1 MTERHLPS
9 ASPHAA
15 HDPTLIAA
23 LAARTPDLT
32 DAQTST
38 AHDLLASC
46 DACTTLLADLVALQT
61 ALPTTSTPARPR
73 DFSLTPA
80 DAARLSP
87 GGWRRFLGLVGSAR
101 DNVTR
106 PLAFGFTSLGVA
118 GLLLAGLSTFSFGGA
133 TQMLAPVGGPVE
145 MAAPAASAAP
155 SASGAPLA
163 GGAAASEPASAESAS
178 AAPSVGSAGQA
189 YGTDRMSGSIAPAAS
204 DDADGGVFS
213 GSGDIAGE
221 GSLMALR
228 DDASGLSVMFVVAGT
243 LLLVGLGL
251 FALRWSARR
260 LL

>member
-1 MTERHLPS
+1 MTEPHLPS

-15 HDPTLIAA
+15 HDQTLIAA
-23 LAARTPDLT
+23 MAARTPDLT
-32 DAQTST
+32 DAQTT
-38 AHDLLASC
+38 AAHDLLASC

-80 DAARLSP
+80 DAERLSR

-118 GLLLAGLSTFSFGGA
+118 GLLLAGLSTLSLGGG
-133 TQMLAPVGGPVE
+133 TQSILAPVGGPVE

-155 SASGAPLA
+155 
-163 GGAAASEPASAESAS
+163 AAAPEAST
-178 AAPSVGSAGQA
+178 APSVDSAGQA
-189 YGTDRMSGSIAPAAS
+189 YGTDRMNMSVDPGAS

-221 GSLMALR
+221 GSLMSLR

>member
-1 MTERHLPS
+1 MTEPHLPS

-46 DACTTLLADLVALQT
+46 DACMTLLADLVALQT
-61 ALPTTSTPARPR
+61 ALPTTSTPTRPR

-80 DAARLSP
+80 DAARLSR

-118 GLLLAGLSTFSFGGA
+118 GLLLAGLSTFSLGGA
-133 TQMLAPVGGPVE
+133 TPAVLSTVGGPVE

-155 SASGAPLA
+155 
-163 GGAAASEPASAESAS
+163 ASAAAS
-178 AAPSVGSAGQA
+178 AAPSGEAVGEA
-189 YGTDRMSGSIAPAAS
+189 YGTDRSNMSVDPGAS
-204 DDADGGVFS
+204 DADGGVFS
-213 GSGDIAGE
+213 GSGDIAGD
-221 GSLMALR
+221 GSLVALR
-228 DDASGLSVMFVVAGT
+228 DDTSGLSVMFVVAGT

>member
-1 MTERHLPS
+1 MTEPHLPS
-9 ASPHAA
+9 ASAHAA
-15 HDPTLIAA
+15 HDLSLIAA
-23 LAARTPDLT
+23 MAARTPDLT
-32 DAQTST
+32 DAQVRA

-46 DACTTLLADLVALQT
+46 DACTTLLTDLVVLQT
-61 ALPTTSTPARPR
+61 AMPTTSTPARPR

-80 DAARLSP
+80 DAARLSR

-118 GLLLAGLSTFSFGGA
+118 GLLLAGLSTLSLGGA
-133 TQMLAPVGGPVE
+133 TQAVLSTVGAPIE
-145 MAAPAASAAP
+145 MAAPAPAASRAPAAGGAAASAAP
-155 SASGAPLA
+155 SID
-163 GGAAASEPASAESAS
+163 
-178 AAPSVGSAGQA
+178 SAGQA
-189 YGTDRMSGSIAPAAS
+189 YGTDRMNTSVDPGAS
-204 DDADGGVFS
+204 DNADGGVFS

-243 LLLVGLGL
+243 LSLVGLGL

>member
-1 MTERHLPS
+1 MTEPHLPS

-15 HDPTLIAA
+15 HDLTLIAA

-32 DAQTST
+32 DAQTT
-38 AHDLLASC
+38 AVQDLLASC

-80 DAARLSP
+80 DAARLSR

-118 GLLLAGLSTFSFGGA
+118 GLLLAGLSSLSFGA
-133 TQMLAPVGGPVE
+133 QSALAPVGGPVE
-145 MAAPAASAAP
+145 MAAPAAS
-155 SASGAPLA
+155 GA
-163 GGAAASEPASAESAS
+163 PASAPAGAPAAGAGAS
-178 AAPSVGSAGQA
+178 AAPSVDSAGQA
-189 YGTDRMSGSIAPAAS
+189 YGTDRMNMSVDPGAS
-204 DDADGGVFS
+204 DIADREVFS

-221 GSLMALR
+221 GSPMSIR
-228 DDASGLSVMFVVAGT
+228 DDASGLSVMLVVAGT
-243 LLLVGLGL
+243 LLVVGLGL

-260 LL
+260 LV